1 MTSSR
6 GRSCIVPQA
15 APELLAA
22 LPPRASYAN
31 DAARPNDIGRG
42 GASAIQLSARGLLAW
57 SGSNEVQRQFLEGF
71 DGGSPLREVCVPYV
85 EDIVSR
91 LTGDS
96 W

>member
-1 MTSSR
+1 MQTMRLGPTTSAE
-6 GRSCIVPQA
+6 GEHLQ
-15 APELLAA
+15 
-22 LPPRASYAN
+22 
-31 DAARPNDIGRG
+31 
-42 GASAIQLSARGLLAW
+42 IQLSARGLLAW